1 MFGLSEEVY
10 LKIIEKINKYQNEF
24 LIFGSRARGDYKKNS
39 DIDIAVNGAVTE
51 KEKMMIRNEFDMLD
65 IPYTIDLIFIN
76 NIDKKELLESIKR
89 EGIKLG

>member
-24 LIFGSRARGDYKKNS
+24 LIFGSRAREDYKKNS